1 VTVETSISVLAIG
14 FLAQA
19 FFSARIL
26 VQWVLSER
34 ARKVLSPSV
43 FWIFSIA
50 GSYLLCLYGWL
61 RQDFSIVLGQFI
73 AYYIYLWNL
82 WAKGLWVR
90 IPQVLRWVLLAT
102 PIVAVVFVCGHAQ
115 EFVEG
120 FLQNE
125 DVPLWMVIFGSVG
138 QVLFTCRFI
147 YQWWYS
153 SKHGESV
160 LPAGFWWLSL
170 IGSLTIVSYGAMRL
184 DPVLIVGQSFGL
196 VAYIRNLMIGKSAK
210 N

>member
-1 VTVETSISVLAIG
+1 MGTSISVLAVG

-26 VQWVLSER
+26 AQWILSER
-34 ARKVLSPSV
+34 ARKVLSPSI
-43 FWIFSIA
+43 FWVFSIA

-61 RQDFSIVLGQFI
+61 RQDFAIVLGQFI

-82 WAKGLWVR
+82 RAKGLWVR
-90 IPQVLRWVLLAT
+90 LPLWLRGVLLAT
-102 PIVAVVFVCGHAQ
+102 PVLAIAFVCSHAG
-115 EFVEG
+115 EFVAG

-125 DVPLWMVIFGSVG
+125 EVPLWLVLFGSVG

-153 SKHGESV
+153 RRHGESV

-170 IGSLTIVSYGAMRL
+170 VGSLSIVTYGLIRQ
-184 DPVLIVGQSFGL
+184 DIVLIVGQSFGL
-196 VAYIRNLMIGKSAK
+196 VAYVRNLMIGRNTPK
-210 N
+210 

>member
-1 VTVETSISVLAIG
+1 MDTAISVLAIG

-26 VQWVLSER
+26 AQWILSER

-43 FWIFSIA
+43 FWVFSIA

-82 WAKGLWVR
+82 QAKGLWGR
-90 IPQVLRWVLLAT
+90 LPALLRGVLVAT
-102 PIVAVVFVCGHAQ
+102 PLVAIALVCRHAGQ
-115 EFVEG
+115 FVEG
-120 FLQNE
+120 FLQN
-125 DVPLWMVIFGSVG
+125 DAIPLWLVMYGSAG

-153 SKHGESV
+153 RRHGESV

-170 IGSLTIVSYGAMRL
+170 VGSLTIVTYSLIRQ
-184 DPVLIVGQSFGL
+184 DVVLIVGQSFGL
-196 VAYIRNLMIGKSAK
+196 VAYVRNLMIGRKV
-210 N
+210 

>member
-1 VTVETSISVLAIG
+1 MGTSVTVLAIG

-26 VQWVLSER
+26 VQWILTER

-43 FWIFSIA
+43 FWVFSIA

-82 WAKGLWVR
+82 QAKGLWGR
-90 IPQVLRWVLLAT
+90 IPLVLRGVLLAT
-102 PIVAVVFVCGHAQ
+102 PLVAIALVCRRAG

-125 DVPLWMVIFGSVG
+125 DVPLWLVVYGSVG
-138 QVLFTCRFI
+138 QILFTCRFV

-153 SKHGESV
+153 RRHGESV

-170 IGSLTIVSYGAMRL
+170 VGSLTIVTYGFIRQ
-184 DPVLIVGQSFGL
+184 DVVLIVGQSFGL
-196 VAYIRNLMIGKSAK
+196 VAYVRNLMIGRNTSK
-210 N
+210 

>member
-1 VTVETSISVLAIG
+1 MDTAISVLAIG

-26 VQWVLSER
+26 AQWILSER

-43 FWIFSIA
+43 FWVFSIA

-82 WAKGLWVR
+82 HAKGLWGR
-90 IPQVLRWVLLAT
+90 LPALLRGVLVAT
-102 PIVAVVFVCGHAQ
+102 PLVAIALVCRHAGQ
-115 EFVEG
+115 FVEG
-120 FLQNE
+120 FLQN
-125 DVPLWMVIFGSVG
+125 DAIPLWLVMYGSAG

-153 SKHGESV
+153 RRHGESV

-170 IGSLTIVSYGAMRL
+170 VGSLTIVTYGLIRQ
-184 DPVLIVGQSFGL
+184 DVVLIVGQSFGL
-196 VAYIRNLMIGKSAK
+196 VAYVRNLMIGRKG
-210 N
+210 